1 MDCRCRFLAEAQLR
15 FQSPEWKLSSWWNNE
30 KFDRIRFMKP
40 KKKSRKNSSCIAFD
54 RWKQNGITVMQSHI
68 QWFVQTGAPHAT
80 QCSSKFWRSG
90 NYFQCVPKNTE
101 NKKIRIRNVITQ
113 QQHLSVD
120 DCSTTQHH
128 PVALWCIIGRSIAN
142 WQSARVRCAPTTAH
156 NNLNTNTHTR
166 IKVTAQII
174 PTDAHTHNGAAR
186 IAKEEKR
193 QSSAVSCCLRSTVI

>member
-1 MDCRCRFLAEAQLR
+1 MKNLTASASWNQKKNPEKIPLALHLTAESRMVLRSCKATSNDLCRQVRHTPHNAPVNSGGPAII
-15 FQSPEWKLSSWWNNE
+15 SNA
-30 KFDRIRFMKP
+30 
-40 KKKSRKNSSCIAFD
+40 SRK
-54 RWKQNGITVMQSHI
+54 I
-68 QWFVQTGAPHAT
+68 Q
-80 QCSSKFWRSG
+80 KIK
-90 NYFQCVPKNTE
+90 KN
-101 NKKIRIRNVITQ
+101 RIRNVITQ